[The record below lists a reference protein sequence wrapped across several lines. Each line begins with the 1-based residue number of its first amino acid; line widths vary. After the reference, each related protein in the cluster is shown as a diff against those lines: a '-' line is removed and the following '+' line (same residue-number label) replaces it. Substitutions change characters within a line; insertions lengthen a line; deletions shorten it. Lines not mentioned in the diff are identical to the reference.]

1 MEQRLGQVRDESKAM
16 RNSARAASEDWAG
29 DEWADVA
36 VEREHA
42 ARDRAEASK
51 LRAEAARDLAEAVRE
66 RKLAGIDQLTGVSLR
81 GIGLTQ
87 VEQEI
92 ERSRR
97 TGKPLVLAFVD
108 VNNLKA
114 LNDSEGHVAGDV
126 LLRRV
131 AEMMRTKLR
140 PYDAIVR
147 FGGDEFICAFP
158 NIGLEAARLRFAD
171 IIGTLE
177 ANGVHDPISFGLA
190 ELKPDDDLEALIA
203 RADRAL
209 IEERRSSG
217 HHAKRT

>member
-1 MEQRLGQVRDESKAM
+1 M

-29 DEWADVA
+29 DEGADVA
-36 VEREHA
+36 VERERA

-114 LNDSEGHVAGDV
+114 LNDSEGHIAGDV

-158 NIGLEAARLRFAD
+158 NIGLAAARLRFAD

-209 IEERRSSG
+209 IEERRNSG